1 MANNYTKASF
11 TILCS
16 QEQAKMALDAIA
28 YITDTDVAEGELLL
42 SKPVPEC
49 SLTELLVLSII
60 QNHPE
65 CDPFEPTFGQSESPE
80 DNYDLDFKA
89 EITGKGLA
97 ICHEESINLDHAI
110 AVTTAVLSVF
120 NLSEM
125 VTINAAFVCD
135 QPRENE
141 FGGASILVTKDTHH
155 YEEGYQFSRLMND
168 AHDAGV
174 QYALVKVNQYN
185 YENAYTECYLLSCK
199 ASESAYDVARHR
211 LASDENTSADPDEDG
226 VIILSEEDNTSM
238 ALHSVTELTPVVYDS
253 LSKLLPSLDELCPV
267 TAR

>member
-1 MANNYTKASF
+1 
-11 TILCS
+11 
-16 QEQAKMALDAIA
+16 MALDAIA

-185 YENAYTECYLLSCK
+185 HENAYTECYLLSCK

>member
-1 MANNYTKASF
+1 MANNYTQASF

-16 QEQAKMALDAIA
+16 QEQAQMALDAIA
-28 YITDTDVAEGELLL
+28 YVTDTDVAEGEHLL
-42 SKPVPEC
+42 SKPVSEC
-49 SLTELLVLSII
+49 SLTELLVLGII

-80 DNYDLDFKA
+80 DNYELEIKA

-97 ICHEESINLDHAI
+97 ICHDESINLDHAI
-110 AVTTAVLSVF
+110 AVTTAVLSVI
-120 NLSEM
+120 NLPEM

-135 QPRENE
+135 RPRENE
-141 FGGASILVTKDTHH
+141 FGGATIVVTKDTHH
-155 YEEGYQFSRLMND
+155 YEEGFNFSRLMNE

-185 YENAYTECYLLSCK
+185 HEYTYTQCYLMSCK
-199 ASESAYDVARHR
+199 KSESAYDVARHR
-211 LASDENTSADPDEDG
+211 LASDESTPDNTGEDG

-238 ALHSVTELTPVVYDS
+238 ALHSVTELMPVVYES

-267 TAR
+267 TA

>member
-1 MANNYTKASF
+1 MANNYTQASF

-16 QEQAKMALDAIA
+16 QEQAQMALDAIA
-28 YITDTDVAEGELLL
+28 YDTDTDVSEGDHLL
-42 SKPVPEC
+42 SKPASEC
-49 SLTELLVLSII
+49 SLTELLVLGII

-65 CDPFEPTFGQSESPE
+65 CDPFEPTFGQPESPE
-80 DNYDLDFKA
+80 DNYELELKA
-89 EITGKGLA
+89 EITGSGLA
-97 ICHEESINLDHAI
+97 ISHDESINLDHAI

-120 NLSEM
+120 NLPEM

-135 QPRENE
+135 RPRENE
-141 FGGASILVTKDTHH
+141 FGGATIVVTKDTHH
-155 YEEGYQFSRLMND
+155 YEEGFNFSRLMNE

-185 YENAYTECYLLSCK
+185 HENTYTECYLMSCK
-199 ASESAYDVARHR
+199 ASESPYDVARHR
-211 LASDENTSADPDEDG
+211 LASDESTSDDPDEDG

-253 LSKLLPSLDELCPV
+253 LSKLLPSLDVLCPV
-267 TAR
+267 TA